1 MRSYTKNFVDS
12 ESRECPGVL
21 EHPGPP
27 DPFAFAIFAC
37 YQTNVNTKLFCANS
51 LKDHNGELNYE
62 RIEKPKLK
70 LKLTNL
76 GNCLLYHTA
85 ITHLVSSFTFFLGKW
100 MQKIQSS
107 SLYKTTEVIKSRF
120 ILESNE
126 IGVFSV
132 QIVQSE
138 DWELMLLCIGYDIQI
153 ALATYL
159 ELSRKTYLMALTFSL
174 SSQEVGLSTSSC

>member
-1 MRSYTKNFVDS
+1 MCSYTKNFVDS

-21 EHPGPP
+21 GHLGPP

-62 RIEKPKLK
+62 RIEKPKVK

-85 ITHLVSSFTFFLGKW
+85 ITHLVSSFTFFLGK
-100 MQKIQSS
+100 
-107 SLYKTTEVIKSRF
+107 
-120 ILESNE
+120 
-126 IGVFSV
+126 
-132 QIVQSE
+132 
-138 DWELMLLCIGYDIQI
+138 
-153 ALATYL
+153 
-159 ELSRKTYLMALTFSL
+159 
-174 SSQEVGLSTSSC
+174 